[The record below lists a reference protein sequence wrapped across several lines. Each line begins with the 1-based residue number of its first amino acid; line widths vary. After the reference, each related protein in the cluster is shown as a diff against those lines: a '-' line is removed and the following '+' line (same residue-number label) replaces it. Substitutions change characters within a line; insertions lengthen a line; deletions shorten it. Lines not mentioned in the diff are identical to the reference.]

1 MLGEKSVKKKKSLV
15 RIRRNTLSAE
25 HTRLSM
31 ERINELLDHCGGR
44 QELTYIVNKRLAKKK
59 YDERVHPQE
68 ITTCIHKQKIVPQ
81 LAIRIEKALEGME
94 GYEKYTKEYFCP
106 DLKEVQFIMVM
117 ESMNFDIE

>member
-1 MLGEKSVKKKKSLV
+1 MYVKKPETKKPVV
-15 RIRRNTLSAE
+15 RIRRNRLSEE

-59 YDERVHPQE
+59 IPERMHAQE
-68 ITTCIHKQKIVPQ
+68 ITSCIYKQKIIPQ
-81 LAIRIEKALEGME
+81 LAIRIEKAFDGME

-106 DLKEVQFIMVM
+106 DLREVQFIMIM
-117 ESMNFDIE
+117 ESMNFDNE